1 MQLVHYIPPSTEGG
15 MGVYWIHPDVCPS
28 IHLPVHPSVYKVSGT
43 FWQLFGWINFMSGK
57 ILPLKGGSLDPYQ
70 FHVPSINFGRLIV
83 VAKYLAE
90 NEVSGTFWKK

>member
-1 MQLVHYIPPSTEGG
+1 
-15 MGVYWIHPDVCPS
+15 
-28 IHLPVHPSVYKVSGT
+28 
-43 FWQLFGWINFMSGK
+43 MSGK

-90 NEVSGTFWKK
+90 NEVSGTF